1 MLLRDWKIL
10 LILMITSLW
19 LVACSTSNEKDIIG
33 NWKVSNKDDTT
44 EGYIEFQE
52 ERLIIRE
59 MPNDERTSVKY
70 TLVEISDDQFMIEIV
85 NPVSGSEETML
96 EGYFEDKDT
105 IVPIEDG
112 KSPKLI
118 RGDSIEEDKERLEDG
133 K

>member
-1 MLLRDWKIL
+1 MLLREWKFL
-10 LILMITSLW
+10 LILMITSLL
-19 LVACSTSNEKDIIG
+19 LVACSTANERDIIG

-59 MPNDERTSVKY
+59 MPNDERNSVKY
-70 TLVEISDDQFMIEIV
+70 TLVETSDDQFMIEIV

-112 KSPKLI
+112 NSPKLI
-118 RGDSIEEDKERLEDG
+118 RVDSIEEDMEKEQTN
-133 K
+133 